1 MGGHALA
8 ASGLTHKPDG
18 LAGKNRETDIIDR
31 LGHLTADEEMG
42 FKVLD
47 V

>member
-1 MGGHALA
+1 MGGNALA
-8 ASGLTHKPDG
+8 ASGLTHKPEG
-18 LAGKNRETDIIDR
+18 LAGTNRKADIIDR
-31 LGHLTADEEMG
+31 LGHPTADEEMG

>member
-18 LAGKNRETDIIDR
+18 LAGMNREADIIDG
-31 LGHLTADEEMG
+31 LGHLTANEEMG
-42 FKVLD
+42 FQVLD
-47 V
+47 I